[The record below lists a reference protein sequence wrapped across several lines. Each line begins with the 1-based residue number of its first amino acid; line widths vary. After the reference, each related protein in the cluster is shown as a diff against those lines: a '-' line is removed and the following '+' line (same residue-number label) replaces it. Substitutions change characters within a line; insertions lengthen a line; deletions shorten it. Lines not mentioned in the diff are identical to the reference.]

1 MAEQLAHAPARFQ
14 ANEKS
19 RIEAIIRAWLEHEA
33 QRLAFSVIGLEQE
46 AELTMPGA
54 RFRLRIDRIDQDAG
68 TGAKIVID
76 YKTGAVSVNRLV
88 DERLIEPQLPMYALT
103 DDQIHAVLYAR
114 VGDEEIRLDGWGA
127 DSLSAGRPP
136 EGGWHALR
144 SRWRE
149 QIAALCEE
157 FRSGEA
163 TVAPY
168 RPPQTCR
175 YLPSSRPLPHQRLQ
189 GSAMTAQRQPADA
202 NARAEALS
210 PERSC
215 IVQAPAGSGKTTL
228 LVSRFAALLVRVER
242 PEQILAITFTRKAA
256 AEMRQRVLALLDD
269 EQGPNAAEIRARD
282 EALGWHLA
290 ANPSRL
296 QIQTID
302 SFAMSLT
309 GRLPLASGFD
319 RRTELVEDGSPLY
332 EAAANQVLNRLFD
345 DDPLSAEIA
354 RFLAL
359 NGNDAGKARRLLVE
373 MLGRRDQWLDAV
385 TAVAAD
391 RQAARSLLERS
402 VQALVQAAINGME
415 RAVPAKLR
423 SELAWMVA
431 FAAPQ
436 DDASA
441 TAFWAA
447 AGALCLTKAGE
458 CRKRLTQREGFP
470 PQCQDEKERALAA
483 IDQLRQLGLAPRLAT
498 MTRLP
503 DPAFTDAQIEDLLAV
518 CIVLVL
524 AVKDLSDGM
533 RTERRTD
540 FTELNLAARRALRAS
555 DGGPTE
561 LALALDYRIRH
572 ILIDEFQDTS
582 IAQFELLELLVEGWS
597 GAGDLSLFAG
607 GRSHAVDLPLSGRG
621 CEPLLPRRRR
631 GHQRGGARG
640 PAADGQLPLRS
651 GAGGLVQRHL
661 RTHHGQP
668 ERPTRRPG
676 ALRPIH
682 RRSRGRGR
690 RRSAVVCR
698 TGPRDRGAHRPHP
711 KAGQRRSRSLHRP
724 AGAQPQPSW
733 GDHRGAAPGQHRL
746 AGHRH

>member
-1 MAEQLAHAPARFQ
+1 
-14 ANEKS
+14 
-19 RIEAIIRAWLEHEA
+19 
-33 QRLAFSVIGLEQE
+33 
-46 AELTMPGA
+46 
-54 RFRLRIDRIDQDAG
+54 
-68 TGAKIVID
+68 
-76 YKTGAVSVNRLV
+76 
-88 DERLIEPQLPMYALT
+88 
-103 DDQIHAVLYAR
+103 
-114 VGDEEIRLDGWGA
+114 
-127 DSLSAGRPP
+127 
-136 EGGWHALR
+136 
-144 SRWRE
+144 
-149 QIAALCEE
+149 
-157 FRSGEA
+157 
-163 TVAPY
+163 
-168 RPPQTCR
+168 
-175 YLPSSRPLPHQRLQ
+175 
-189 GSAMTAQRQPADA
+189 MTAQRQPADA
-202 NARAEALS
+202 DARAEALS
-210 PERSC
+210 PARSC

-228 LVSRFAALLVRVER
+228 LVSRFAALLAKVER

-282 EALGWHLA
+282 ETLGWHLA

-415 RAVPAKLR
+415 QAVPAKLR

-597 GAGDLSLFAG
+597 GAGDLSLFAVG
-607 GRSHAVDLPLSGRG
+607 DPMQSIYRFRDADVSLFYRAEDAGINAVALEALRLTANFRSAPALVDWFNATFAPIMGSQSDQLAGRVPYGQSTAEAEGEGGAEVRLFANRAKRSRRSSPTSKSWPATMPRPPSPCWCAAATILGRSSRRCAGPTSPGR
-621 CEPLLPRRRR
+621 PPTLTRLPRR
-631 GHQRGGARG
+631 
-640 PAADGQLPLRS
+640 
-651 GAGGLVQRHL
+651 
-661 RTHHGQP
+661 
-668 ERPTRRPG
+668 
-676 ALRPIH
+676 
-682 RRSRGRGR
+682 
-690 RRSAVVCR
+690 
-698 TGPRDRGAHRPHP
+698 PR
-711 KAGQRRSRSLHRP
+711 
-724 AGAQPQPSW
+724 
-733 GDHRGAAPGQHRL
+733 
-746 AGHRH
+746 